1 MKKKVLLSITL
12 LSFLFTYAQ
21 EKPWPGPSVRLDHG
35 KLKVSDNQRY
45 IVHYTVFT
53 GVPDESAPLVQVY
66 PNPAT
71 SELFI
76 NGVKDARIDLIGL
89 DGKQVKG
96 AEGFSGGS
104 IDISGLN
111 NGIYILRITTHEG
124 DVLRKK
130 IVVQ

>member
-1 MKKKVLLSITL
+1 
-12 LSFLFTYAQ
+12 
-21 EKPWPGPSVRLDHG
+21 
-35 KLKVSDNQRY
+35 
-45 IVHYTVFT
+45 
-53 GVPDESAPLVQVY
+53 VPDESAPLVQVY

-71 SELFI
+71 DELFI
-76 NGVKDARIDLIGL
+76 NGLKDAQIELISL
-89 DGKQVKG
+89 DGKQVKR